1 MSSFKENFERGDR
14 EQLDYDDAAFYY
26 FGLAMLLVVLAPATW
41 YMVLQPILF
50 GESSINYSIKN
61 CLCNLCM
68 ERMRKREALYRFS
81 WANKWFVARVLALA
95 YLWYLCYHCFDV
107 VKDIEPLKTFIPHE
121 ILGVAADATPGAV
134 KKAYRKL
141 SREKHPDKNPDNPE
155 AVNEFIQITKA
166 YTIMTDEKARD
177 NFLKYG
183 NPDGKGSFAVGIA
196 LPNFLQKK
204 DYQLQ
209 VLVVFFLVVVFAIP
223 GYFLSR
229 ISANEKD
236 VGGVDVDNRKIFTE
250 LINENMTGK

>member
-1 MSSFKENFERGDR
+1 MSGGSFKENFERGDR
-14 EQLDYDDAAFYY
+14 EQLDYDDSAFYY
-26 FGLAMLLVVLAPATW
+26 FGFAMLLVCLLPATW
-41 YMVLQPILF
+41 YMVLKPVLF
-50 GESSINYSIKN
+50 GEETINYRLKSCN
-61 CLCNLCM
+61 CGFCS
-68 ERMRKREALYRFS
+68 ERLKKRQQLYSFS
-81 WANKWFVARVLALA
+81 WATKWFAIRVLILA
-95 YLWYLCYHCFDV
+95 YFWFICYQCFEV

-121 ILGVAADATPGAV
+121 ILGVEQDASPGAV

-196 LPNFLQKK
+196 LPRMLQKQ

-209 VLVVFFLVVVFAIP
+209 VLVVFFIVVVFIIP
-223 GYFLSR
+223 GYFL
-229 ISANEKD
+229 
-236 VGGVDVDNRKIFTE
+236 G
-250 LINENMTGK
+250 